1 MDVIK
6 RITELTSERGWSTYR
21 LAQKSGLSASTIA
34 NIYRRNTVPS
44 LSTLEAL
51 CDAFGITLSQFFS
64 KDTDAAPLTPEQKEM
79 FQTYDAM
86 FSDTMNQM
94 DFTTSKGGT
103 SHERMD
109 ESSKNAEHGS
119 NQTGTD

>member
-1 MDVIK
+1 MQQGIDNMDVIK

-51 CDAFGITLSQFFS
+51 CDAFGITLSQFFA
-64 KDTDAAPLTPEQKEM
+64 KDTDAVPLTPEQTEM
-79 FQTYDAM
+79 FNKWATLTQ
-86 FSDTMNQM
+86 SPKKINDTINRT
-94 DFTTSKGGT
+94 F
-103 SHERMD
+103 H
-109 ESSKNAEHGS
+109 
-119 NQTGTD
+119 

>member
-1 MDVIK
+1 MQQGIDNMDVIK
-6 RITELTSERGWSTYR
+6 RITELTRERGWSTYR

-51 CDAFGITLSQFFS
+51 CDAFGITLSQFFA
-64 KDTDAAPLTPEQKEM
+64 KDTDAVPLTPEQKEM

-109 ESSKNAEHGS
+109 ESSS
-119 NQTGTD
+119 NENH

>member
-64 KDTDAAPLTPEQKEM
+64 KDTAVSYTHLDVYKRQNEARGRG
-79 FQTYDAM
+79 
-86 FSDTMNQM
+86 FSIGKM
-94 DFTTSKGGT
+94 
-103 SHERMD
+103 EP
-109 ESSKNAEHGS
+109 
-119 NQTGTD
+119 

>member
-1 MDVIK
+1 MQQGIDNMDVIK

-21 LAQKSGLSASTIA
+21 LAKKSGLSASTIA

-51 CDAFGITLSQFFS
+51 CDAFGITLSQFFA

-79 FQTYDAM
+79 FNKWANLTPSQKEIIEKIIRE
-86 FSDTMNQM
+86 F
-94 DFTTSKGGT
+94 
-103 SHERMD
+103 H
-109 ESSKNAEHGS
+109 
-119 NQTGTD
+119 